1 MTVASG
7 RMALPG
13 RQAGGS
19 ERPPSQMRDVTAVRA
34 YIDKRRGRRQSNKV
48 LHGHPSPVFWLDRE
62 VSIPDVM
69 TRRNESAAAVRKRIN
84 LYVGTPYCLPTEPD
98 RCGFCL
104 FPSEVY
110 QDRRQL
116 DRYLDYLRREG
127 DLFRPHLGG
136 SELASI
142 YFGGGT
148 SNLYRTDQYAVLMD
162 IVRGVFDVPA
172 GIEVTLEGIPQTFS
186 HEKLAAMKASGIN
199 RISMGVQQL
208 DDDLIRLS
216 GRRQTSAQVYRTIE
230 SCQALDLPLSI
241 DLIFGWPNQTLDQ
254 MRHDLAAVVD
264 AGVTHI
270 THYELN
276 VAGRTD
282 FSRHRRHELPS
293 TEHNLEMYRIGRD
306 FLLSRGFT
314 QATPYDFEH
323 TGALPSTYLY
333 EELFRRPF
341 QDAGGQLLGH
351 DAWGWGFAG
360 VSFFFGTPQSPG
372 WAYLNQVRVDEYFRD
387 LDAGR
392 YPVMR
397 GFHYSETDL
406 RLHLLFQELQSLS
419 VDRRRYASFFGR
431 DVRDEHRA
439 VWDALVG
446 LDWVSVEDDLIAIQ
460 GDGAFYLPLIQD
472 ALAHDRL
479 EAMRRRRTP
488 PAGAPSW
495 PHAGTVADS
504 TTAAPA
510 RVPATRAS

>member
-1 MTVASG
+1 M
-7 RMALPG
+7 L
-13 RQAGGS
+13 
-19 ERPPSQMRDVTAVRA
+19 DVTAVRA

-48 LHGHPSPVFWLDRE
+48 LHGHPSPVFWLERD
-62 VSIPDVM
+62 VPIPDVM
-69 TRRNESAAAVRKRIN
+69 EPRESASAVRKRIN

-110 QDRRQL
+110 RDRHQL

-148 SNLYRTDQYAVLMD
+148 ANLYRADQYGVLMD

-186 HEKLAAMKASGIN
+186 HEKLAAMKACGVN

-208 DDDLIRLS
+208 DDEMIRLS
-216 GRRQTSAQVYRTIE
+216 GRRQTSEQVYRTIE
-230 SCQALDLPLSI
+230 SCRALGLPLSI
-241 DLIFGWPNQTLDQ
+241 DLIFGWPNQTPDRML
-254 MRHDLAAVVD
+254 HDLAAVVD

-293 TEHNLEMYRIGRD
+293 TEQNLEMYRAGRD
-306 FLLSRGFT
+306 FLLARGFT

-323 TGALPSTYLY
+323 TGTLPSTYLY

-341 QDAGGQLLGH
+341 QDHDGQLLGH

-372 WAYLNQVRVDEYFRD
+372 WAYLNQIHVDDYFRD

-392 YPVMR
+392 FPVLR
-397 GFHYSETDL
+397 GFRYSETDL
-406 RLHLLFQELQSLS
+406 RLHLLFQELQGLS
-419 VDRRRYASFFGR
+419 VDQRRYASLFGR
-431 DVRDEHRA
+431 DVREEHGA
-439 VWDALVG
+439 VWDALAALEWAVV
-446 LDWVSVEDDLIAIQ
+446 DDDLITIQ

-479 EAMRRRRTP
+479 EAMRRGRSSTASTSP
-488 PAGAPSW
+488 WAGALTDG
-495 PHAGTVADS
+495 GTDA
-504 TTAAPA
+504 TAH
-510 RVPATRAS
+510 VPAARAS